1 MGTSTEASK
10 RKPRVLFINT
20 RSALGADVAVHLT
33 LIQNFDPNKID
44 VHIATNRNSTD
55 LGATLEQLKS
65 VPDLKLVVCDL
76 GYELSG
82 GGSGKIRKLISAA
95 KNFGAAVSLVRLA
108 WYIRK
113 NKIDILHS
121 TDRPRDAAFST
132 ILARLAGCKNVIHV
146 HIKWYPEI
154 GRATTWA
161 AAHCTSV
168 LAISQFTRQSLIDGG
183 ISPAKIGTVL
193 NATDTVKFDPAKTSR
208 GLLRKK
214 IGLDNDA
221 PLIGLVARIMVWKG
235 HLELVESMV
244 MVCKLRPDAHLAI
257 VGKVDLLAAQ
267 GSDSFVTAVQKRIE
281 ELGLQQNI
289 HWAGWIDAMPEVMAD
304 LDILAVPS
312 WEEPFG
318 LVVTEGM
325 AMERPVVGFC
335 SGALPEIISSGE
347 DGILVKQKDVSELA
361 NALLLLLDNPEMR
374 YEMGRKARQTVIL
387 KFTPQRQADE
397 VVEYYSKLIKNQSP
411 NPA

>member
-1 MGTSTEASK
+1 MGEPDGSNN

-33 LIQNFDPNKID
+33 LIQNFNTSKID
-44 VHIATNRNSTD
+44 VHIATNSNSID
-55 LGATLEQLKS
+55 LDSTIDQLKS
-65 VPDLKLVVCDL
+65 VEKLKITVCDL
-76 GYELSG
+76 GHELSG
-82 GGSGKIRKLISAA
+82 GSGGKAGKMLSAA
-95 KNFGAAVSLVRLA
+95 KNIGAVVSLVRLA

-132 ILARLAGCKNVIHV
+132 LLAKITGCKNVIHV

-161 AAHCTSV
+161 VSRCTSV

-183 ISPAKIGTVL
+183 IPPEKIGTVL
-193 NATDTVKFDPAKTSR
+193 NATDPVKFDPAKVSR
-208 GLLRKK
+208 GLLRNK
-214 IGLDNDA
+214 IGLSDDT
-221 PLIGLVARIMVWKG
+221 PLIGLVARIMIWKG
-235 HLELVESMV
+235 HMELVEAMAL
-244 MVCKLRPDAHLAI
+244 VCKIRPDVHLAI

-267 GSDSFVTAVQKRIE
+267 GSDSFETSVQQRIE
-281 ELGLQQNI
+281 ELGLQKNI
-289 HWAGWIDAMPEVMAD
+289 HWAGWIDAMPEVMYD

-325 AMERPVVGFC
+325 AMERPVVSFC
-335 SGALPEIISSGE
+335 SGALPEIITSGE
-347 DGILVKQKDVSELA
+347 DGILVKQKDITELA
-361 NALLLLLDNPEMR
+361 NALLLLLNDPSLRNQI
-374 YEMGRKARQTVIL
+374 GKKARQTVIS
-387 KFTPQRQADE
+387 KFTPKRQADE
-397 VVEYYSKLIKNQSP
+397 VVEYYTKLINNQP
-411 NPA
+411 L